1 MPRITLQD
9 IAYKLNISV
18 STVSKALKGYP
29 DVSKKTK
36 QAVVELAEKLNFT
49 PNIVASNLRTQDTKT
64 IGVIVPKIV
73 HHFFSNVIDGMIN
86 IAEKNGYMILLLQSN
101 ENYELEK
108 KQINLLINQQVD
120 GILIS
125 LTSHTKKFDHLKQ
138 LQNRGIPLVMY
149 DKVSNEINC
158 SKVIID
164 DNKAAYDAVSYLLS
178 KGHKKIAF
186 FGGSLLA
193 QNFKD
198 RFLGYKKAL
207 NEYRIPFDE
216 TLVYICDS
224 GDEFKDGLNNAKE
237 MLNFHTKDGI
247 DAVFSVTDLIAVGI
261 NKYLR
266 SINISVPNEIAI
278 FGFSNWFLSS
288 IMTPTLSTVNQPG
301 KEMGIKSVE
310 LLLEEIAL
318 SKATETIPIK
328 HIVLPTS
335 LEIRE
340 STN

>member
-36 QAVVELAEKLNFT
+36 KAVVELAEKLNFT
-49 PNIVASNLRTQDTKT
+49 PNIVASNLRTQDTKI

-86 IAEKNGYMILLLQSN
+86 VAEKNGYMVLLLLSN
-101 ENYELEK
+101 ENYELEQ
-108 KQINLLINQQVD
+108 KQINLLIKQQVD

-125 LTSHTKKFDHLKQ
+125 LTSHTKNFDHLKQ
-138 LQNRGIPLVMY
+138 LQSRGIPLVMY

-164 DNKAAYDAVSYLLS
+164 DSKAAFDAVSYLLS

-193 QNFKD
+193 QNFND

-207 NEYRIPFDE
+207 KEYRIPFDE
-216 TLVYICDS
+216 RLVYVCDS
-224 GDEFKDGLNNAKE
+224 GDEFNDGLNYAEE
-237 MLNFHTKDGI
+237 MLTTHTKSGI
-247 DAVFSVTDLIAVGI
+247 DAVFSVTDLMAVGI

-266 SINISVPNEIAI
+266 SVNISVPNEIAI

-288 IMTPTLSTVNQPG
+288 IMTPSLSTVNQPG

-318 SKATETIPIK
+318 SKAKKTI
-328 HIVLPTS
+328 IVKQIILPTT